1 MTIDQVLLVLEASIY
16 RQQYVEVRCF
26 CLLQKLTVL
35 ESREASIPSGLTVV
49 SRQVMAQLLAYTL
62 IK

>member
-1 MTIDQVLLVLEASIY
+1 MTIGQVLLVLEASIY
-16 RQQYVEVRCF
+16 RQQ
-26 CLLQKLTVL
+26 QKFTVFK
-35 ESREASIPSGLTVV
+35 SREPSVPSGLTIV

>member
-1 MTIDQVLLVLEASIY
+1 MTIGQVLLVLEASIY

-26 CLLQKLTVL
+26 CLLQKFTVFK
-35 ESREASIPSGLTVV
+35 SREPSVPSGLTIV